1 MIMPGKAL
9 IKTLNLQLTFQH
21 NKNTDMRAVSSSLRL
36 QKSLMETLVMDTP
49 LEVEPLP
56 HRSFKETLGG

>member
-1 MIMPGKAL
+1 MPGKAL

-56 HRSFKETLGG
+56 YRSFKETLGG